1 MTILE
6 RLQPKNMVVLTNQFL
21 QCTDTVTHKGISL
34 RQALRH
40 ALELDA
46 HATSDNDMCF
56 RKNVVYEITC
66 DVTIG
71 STIR

>member
-1 MTILE
+1 
-6 RLQPKNMVVLTNQFL
+6 MVLSGFDCT
-21 QCTDTVTHKGISL
+21 TDTVTHKGTSL

-46 HATSDNDMCF
+46 HAISDNDMCF

-66 DVTIG
+66 ETCYHW
-71 STIR
+71 